1 MNPPLTTTSERLEAN
16 KAKLRVEISEA
27 SLKPALDAAYRR
39 WANDI
44 KVPGFRKGK
53 VPRQLIDSRVGAE
66 AVREEALRE
75 ALPDFYVEAMGAEDL
90 EAIAPPDIKV
100 VTFETGE
107 PIVFEATVD
116 LRPEIRLPDLATLT
130 VEAPPSEVS
139 DQELDEQL
147 ERLRDRF
154 ADLEPIG
161 REARQGDYVVID
173 LKGYRSGELV
183 EGLSS
188 PELLYE
194 VGSQQGPPKLGGEV
208 EGTKPGDILKF
219 TDSVNTGAQ
228 AGEAGQ
234 AQEVSFTVLVKEV
247 KAKKL
252 LPLDDEFA
260 KTVGEFDSLDDLRA
274 DLRERLGDYQRQVA
288 VQQVRN
294 LVLER
299 FVESAALVAPE
310 RLVEDELS
318 HRMSHI
324 DEELAGAGMTMAQYA
339 DQVGSTELEVRA
351 EMRTQAEDSVK
362 AELLLEEVVRTQDI
376 KIDDEDLGR
385 EIAYLAAQTETEP
398 GELAK
403 QLATSG
409 RLRGV
414 VADIMRRKAL
424 DYVVEN
430 ADVRGLPAVKD
441 TAPGDEETEQEQL
454 GQDESQA
461 RLVGH

>member
-1 MNPPLTTTSERLEAN
+1 MNSSLTTTSERLEDN
-16 KAKLRVEISEA
+16 KAKLRVEVPEA

-53 VPRQLIDSRVGAE
+53 VPRQLIDSRVGVE

-75 ALPDFYVEAMGAEDL
+75 ALPDFYVEAMGAEEL
-90 EAIAPPDIKV
+90 EAIAPPDIQV

-116 LRPEIRLPDLATLT
+116 LRPEVTIPDLASVT
-130 VEAPPSEVS
+130 VEAPSAEVG
-139 DQELDEQL
+139 DDELDEQL
-147 ERLRDRF
+147 DRLRDRF
-154 ADLEPIG
+154 AELETIG
-161 REARQGDYVVID
+161 REARRGDYVVID
-173 LKGYRSGELV
+173 LKGYRGEELV
-183 EGLSS
+183 EGMSS

-194 VGSQQGPPKLGGEV
+194 VGSQQGPPKLDEEV
-208 EGTKPGDILKF
+208 EGTKPGAILKF
-219 TDSVNTGAQ
+219 TDSVPRPAASD
-228 AGEAGQ
+228 AGEADAGTQ
-234 AQEVSFTVLVKEV
+234 GEEDISFTVLVKEV

-252 LPLDDEFA
+252 PALDDEFA
-260 KTVGEFDSLDDLRA
+260 KTVGEFDSLDALKD
-274 DLRERLGDYQRQVA
+274 DLRERLGDYQRQV
-288 VQQVRN
+288 VDQQVRN

-299 FVESAALVAPE
+299 FIEASELEPPE
-310 RLVEDELS
+310 RLVTDELA

-324 DEELAGAGMTMAQYA
+324 EEDLKGAGVTLAQYA
-339 DQVGSTELEVRA
+339 EQTGTTELEMRT
-351 EMRTQAEDSVK
+351 EMRTQAEMSVK
-362 AELLLEEVVRTQDI
+362 AELLLEDVVRTQDI
-376 KIDDEDLGR
+376 KVDDEDLGR

-403 QLATSG
+403 QMASSG

-430 ADVRGLPAVKD
+430 ANVTGLDSVKEV
-441 TAPGDEETEQEQL
+441 ASGDEGTEQEQN
-454 GQDESQA
+454 EA
-461 RLVGH
+461 

>member
-1 MNPPLTTTSERLEAN
+1 MNSSLTTTSERLEDN
-16 KAKLRVEISEA
+16 KAKLRVEIPEA

-75 ALPDFYVEAMGAEDL
+75 ALPDFYVEAMGAEEL
-90 EAIAPPDIKV
+90 EAIAPPDIQV

-116 LRPEIRLPDLATLT
+116 LRPQITIPDLASVS
-130 VEAPPSEVS
+130 VEAPSAEVS
-139 DQELDEQL
+139 DDELDEQL
-147 ERLRDRF
+147 DRLRDRF
-154 ADLEPIG
+154 AELETIG
-161 REARQGDYVVID
+161 REARRGDYVVID
-173 LKGYRSGELV
+173 LKGYRGEELV
-183 EGLSS
+183 EGMSS

-194 VGSQQGPPKLGGEV
+194 VGSQQGPPKLDGEV
-208 EGTKPGDILKF
+208 EGTRPGAILKF
-219 TDSVNTGAQ
+219 TDSVPRPVAPDD
-228 AGEAGQ
+228 AA
-234 AQEVSFTVLVKEV
+234 ADPPQEQEDISFTVLVKEV

-252 LPLDDEFA
+252 PPLDDEFA
-260 KTVGEFDSLDDLRA
+260 KTVGEFDSLDALKD
-274 DLRERLGDYQRQVA
+274 DLRERLGDYQRQV
-288 VQQVRN
+288 VEQQVRN

-299 FVESAALVAPE
+299 LIEASDLQPPE
-310 RLVEDELS
+310 RLVTDELE
-318 HRMSHI
+318 HRMSHV
-324 DEELAGAGMTMAQYA
+324 EEDLAGAGITLAQYA
-339 DQVGSTELEVRA
+339 EQTGSTELEMRA
-351 EMRTQAEDSVK
+351 EMRTQAELSVK

-403 QLATSG
+403 QLASSG

-430 ADVRGLPAVKD
+430 ANVTGLDSILDSIKEEPS
-441 TAPGDEETEQEQL
+441 GDEDTEQ
-454 GQDESQA
+454 GQGES
-461 RLVGH
+461 